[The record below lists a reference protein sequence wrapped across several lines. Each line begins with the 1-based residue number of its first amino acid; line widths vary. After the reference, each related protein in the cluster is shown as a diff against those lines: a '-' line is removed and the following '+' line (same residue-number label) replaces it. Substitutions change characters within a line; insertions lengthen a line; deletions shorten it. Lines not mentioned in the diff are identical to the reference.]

1 VSGET
6 LVKAMAIVRRV
17 AADAI
22 EREFREALA
31 CELVDVP
38 PVGV

>member
-6 LVKAMAIVRRV
+6 LVERWRSFGES

-31 CELVDVP
+31 CELGDVP